1 MPFERVKVAK
11 ISDQIVSQIEAMIVD
26 GRFEAGQKLPAER
39 ELAQQFSVSRQS
51 LREAIQ
57 KLEAKGLLERR
68 HGGGTFVTDS
78 VNESVTTPLFELL
91 AKHPESQFDLL
102 EFRHALEGISSFYAA
117 LRGTDADL
125 DRIEFSINSIMD
137 SQTRAID
144 EQVQSLVN
152 FYLRIAEASH
162 NVVLLHVVQG
172 MRELL
177 AENIKQ
183 NLEVLANNPSVV
195 EQLNQHRLQI
205 AKAIIDGQP
214 EQARDACHQHLS
226 YIEQALMEMT
236 KEQSRIRRSLRRS

>member
-1 MPFERVKVAK
+1 
-11 ISDQIVSQIEAMIVD
+11 
-26 GRFEAGQKLPAER
+26 
-39 ELAQQFSVSRQS
+39 
-51 LREAIQ
+51 
-57 KLEAKGLLERR
+57 
-68 HGGGTFVTDS
+68 
-78 VNESVTTPLFELL
+78 
-91 AKHPESQFDLL
+91 
-102 EFRHALEGISSFYAA
+102 
-117 LRGTDADL
+117 
-125 DRIEFSINSIMD
+125 MD

-205 AKAIIDGQP
+205 AKAIINGQP